1 MVSIVVP
8 VYNAEKYLEDC
19 LISLV
24 DQTYE
29 NIEIILVDDGS
40 VDDSGRICD
49 CWAEKDDRIIV
60 YHKKNEGVSAT
71 RNFGIQRARGKFL
84 MFVDADDMLVL
95 NAVEYMVKEIIKDE
109 FFLKQKSKSCTK
121 EDLYIANEL
130 LETIQAYKEQ
140 CVGMAA
146 NMIGYLKTMM
156 VVLDENKYLILIN
169 PVILKTSGKTYQ
181 TEEGCLSLQGVRK
194 TQRYESI
201 KVSYL
206 DQDFKKKIK
215 TFKGY
220 TAQIIQHELD
230 HFEGK
235 II

>member
-1 MVSIVVP
+1 
-8 VYNAEKYLEDC
+8 
-19 LISLV
+19 
-24 DQTYE
+24 
-29 NIEIILVDDGS
+29 
-40 VDDSGRICD
+40 
-49 CWAEKDDRIIV
+49 
-60 YHKKNEGVSAT
+60 
-71 RNFGIQRARGKFL
+71 
-84 MFVDADDMLVL
+84 
-95 NAVEYMVKEIIKDE
+95 MVKPIMRDV
-109 FFLKQKSKSCTK
+109 FFLNQKSEPAMK
-121 EDLYIANEL
+121 EDIQTAVDL
-130 LETIQAYKEQ
+130 LDTLKAHEDG

-146 NMIGYLKTMM
+146 NMIGYLKNMM

-169 PVILKTSGKTYQ
+169 PTILKTSGKTYQ
-181 TEEGCLSLQGVRK
+181 AEEGCLSLQGVRK